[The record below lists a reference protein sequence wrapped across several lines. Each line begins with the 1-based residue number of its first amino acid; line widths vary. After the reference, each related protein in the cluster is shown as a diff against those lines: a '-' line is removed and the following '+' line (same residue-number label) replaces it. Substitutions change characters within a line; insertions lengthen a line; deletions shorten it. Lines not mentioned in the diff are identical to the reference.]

1 MNLENIVCEESPKEN
16 TSNNYEPR
24 LNSCI
29 VCGKCEVCCRY
40 VYSKGH
46 KCVDDYPSTKNFMT
60 RTYYPNKV
68 NSIDR
73 YVQEE
78 IMWLI
83 MVDFSKYFEYC
94 ICDKCYNNATGK
106 FYA

>member
-16 TSNNYEPR
+16 ISYNYEPR
-24 LNSCI
+24 LNSCVI
-29 VCGKCEVCCRY
+29 CGKCEICCRY

-78 IMWLI
+78 IIWLI

-94 ICDKCYNNATGK
+94 ICDKCYNNATSK